1 MILKSLKQKETIYPK
16 SYLIFHNGKFMKGSI
31 VKSNLSE
38 NDIMKSLELKGV
50 FNLGD
55 VHTIILE
62 VDGELTVIYKEKF
75 RSVA

>member
-1 MILKSLKQKETIYPK
+1 
-16 SYLIFHNGKFMKGSI
+16 MKGSI